1 MATGGLQNQ
10 RNSEGTTSDCQLLT
24 TVEFFTAQPGND
36 LIARLWDFART
47 LVNQNFPDR
56 WGVAEDVVAVGKHF
70 LLFALPWFVHDLC
83 PVAGDGFV
91 FVVFFIAG
99 DPVASGAPFAAIPV
113 TETVFHVLEDFR
125 ICEN

>member
-24 TVEFFTAQPGND
+24 TVKFFAAQPGND
-36 LIARLWDFART
+36 LIARLWYLACT

-56 WGVAEDVVAVGKHF
+56 RRVAENVVAVGQHF
-70 LLFALPWFVHDLC
+70 LLLALPWFVHDLC

-99 DPVASGAPFAAIPV
+99 DPVASSAPLFKIPV
-113 TETVFHVLEDFR
+113 TETVFHV
-125 ICEN
+125 